1 MKTCVRS
8 LSKMPNVENFEKW
21 RAFQE
26 KPVVV
31 IAGPTASGKSGL
43 ALELALRYSGEI
55 VNADSMQV
63 YAGTPIISAAPSEAE
78 KKLVPHHLYEIYPP
92 QKNGTVVDWLKLAV
106 QTIREIW
113 QRGNLPIVVGG
124 TGMYIDNLINGST
137 PIPEPTPEVRKQVS
151 EMKNVYEWLLKNDKE
166 AAAMLNAND
175 TTRVKR
181 AAEIFLQTGQSIAEW
196 YQKPMVK
203 HLPEASFRVIKII
216 PPTKE
221 LDARCYL
228 RFDKM
233 MEAGALGEVRKLDAL
248 HLPDNLPVMKMLG
261 VPELLAHLH
270 GEVSLEK
277 AVDLAKLHTR
287 QYAKRQRTWF
297 KNKLKADVLVDIIT
311 EKSFLDKS

>member
-1 MKTCVRS
+1 MIE
-8 LSKMPNVENFEKW
+8 LGDISKNT
-21 RAFQE
+21 
-26 KPVVV
+26 VVV

-43 ALELALRYSGEI
+43 ALDLALRYNGEI

-106 QTIREIW
+106 ECIREIW

-124 TGMYIDNLINGST
+124 TGMYIDNLINGTT
-137 PIPEPTPEVRKQVS
+137 PIPEPTPEVRKQIS
-151 EMKNVYEWLLKNDKE
+151 EMKNVYAWLLENDKE

-181 AAEIFLQTGQSIAEW
+181 AAEIFLQTGQSIADW

-203 HLPEASFRVIKII
+203 HLSEVNFRVIKII

-221 LDARCYL
+221 LDERCYL

-233 MEAGALGEVRKLDAL
+233 MDTGALDEVIKLDAL
-248 HLPDNLPVMKMLG
+248 HLPANLPAMKMLG
-261 VPELLAHLH
+261 VPELLAYLH
-270 GEVSLEK
+270 EEISLEQ
-277 AVDLAKLHTR
+277 AVALAKLHTR
-287 QYAKRQRTWF
+287 QYAKRQKTWF
-297 KNKLKADVLVDIIT
+297 RNKLEAEWEISSCF
-311 EKSFLDKS
+311 EK

>member
-1 MKTCVRS
+1 MIE
-8 LSKMPNVENFEKW
+8 LGDISKNT
-21 RAFQE
+21 
-26 KPVVV
+26 VVV

-43 ALELALRYSGEI
+43 ALDLALRYNGEI

-106 QTIREIW
+106 ECIREIW

-124 TGMYIDNLINGST
+124 TGMYIDNLINGTT

-151 EMKNVYEWLLKNDKE
+151 EMKNVYAWLLENDKE

-181 AAEIFLQTGQSIAEW
+181 AAEIFLQTGQSIADW

-203 HLPEASFRVIKII
+203 HLSEVNFRVIKII

-221 LDARCYL
+221 LDERCYL

-233 MEAGALGEVRKLDAL
+233 MDTGALGEVIKLDAL
-248 HLPDNLPVMKMLG
+248 HLPANLPAMKMLG
-261 VPELLAHLH
+261 VPELLAYLH
-270 GEVSLEK
+270 KEISLEQ
-277 AVDLAKLHTR
+277 AVALAKLHTR

-297 KNKLKADVLVDIIT
+297 RNKLEAEWEISSCF
-311 EKSFLDKS
+311 EK

>member
-1 MKTCVRS
+1 M
-8 LSKMPNVENFEKW
+8 VELGDIEKNT
-21 RAFQE
+21 
-26 KPVVV
+26 VVV

-43 ALELALRYSGEI
+43 ALDFALRYSGEI

-106 QTIREIW
+106 QTIHEIW

-151 EMKNVYEWLLKNDKE
+151 EMKNVYGWLLKNDKE

-203 HLPEASFRVIKII
+203 HLPEASFKVIKII

-221 LDARCYL
+221 LDERCYL

-233 MEAGALGEVRKLDAL
+233 MEAGALDEVRKLGAL
-248 HLPDNLPVMKMLG
+248 HLPDNLPAMKMLG
-261 VPELLAHLH
+261 VPELFAYLH
-270 GEVSLEK
+270 GNLSLEE
-277 AVDLAKLHTR
+277 AINLAKLHTR

-297 KNKLKADVLVDIIT
+297 RNKLNAQWEISSCF
-311 EKSFLDKS
+311 EK

>member
-1 MKTCVRS
+1 MIE
-8 LSKMPNVENFEKW
+8 LGDISKNT
-21 RAFQE
+21 
-26 KPVVV
+26 VVV

-43 ALELALRYSGEI
+43 ALDLALRYNGEI

-106 QTIREIW
+106 ERIREIW

-124 TGMYIDNLINGST
+124 TGMYIDNLINGTT
-137 PIPEPTPEVRKQVS
+137 PIPEPTPEVRKQIS
-151 EMKNVYEWLLKNDKE
+151 EMKNVYAWLLENDKE

-181 AAEIFLQTGQSIAEW
+181 AAEIFLQTGQSIADW

-203 HLPEASFRVIKII
+203 HLSEASFKVIKII

-221 LDARCYL
+221 LDERCYL

-233 MEAGALGEVRKLDAL
+233 MDTGALDEVIKLDAL
-248 HLPDNLPVMKMLG
+248 HLPANLPAMKMLG
-261 VPELLAHLH
+261 VPELLAYLH
-270 GEVSLEK
+270 EEISLEQ
-277 AVDLAKLHTR
+277 AVSLAKLHTR

-297 KNKLKADVLVDIIT
+297 RNKLEAEWEISSCF
-311 EKSFLDKS
+311 EK

>member
-1 MKTCVRS
+1 MKS
-8 LSKMPNVENFEKW
+8 LLKMQSAENFEKW
-21 RAFQE
+21 RTS
-26 KPVVV
+26 KKNPVVIV
-31 IAGPTASGKSGL
+31 AGPTASGKSGL
-43 ALELALRYSGEI
+43 ALDFALRYSGEI

-113 QRGNLPIVVGG
+113 QRGKLPIVVGG
-124 TGMYIDNLINGST
+124 TGMYIDNLINGTT
-137 PIPEPTPEVRKQVS
+137 PIPEPTSEVRKQVS
-151 EMKNVYEWLLKNDKE
+151 EMKNVYGWLLKNDKE

-181 AAEIFLQTGQSIAEW
+181 AAEIFLQTCQSIAEW

-203 HLPEASFRVIKII
+203 HLPEASFKVIKII

-221 LDARCYL
+221 LDERCYL

-233 MEAGALGEVRKLDAL
+233 MEAGALDEVRKLGAL
-248 HLPDNLPVMKMLG
+248 HLPDNLPAMKMLG
-261 VPELLAHLH
+261 VPELFAYLH
-270 GEVSLEK
+270 GNLSLEE
-277 AVDLAKLHTR
+277 AINLAKLHTR

-297 KNKLKADVLVDIIT
+297 RNKLNAQWEISSCF
-311 EKSFLDKS
+311 EK

>member
-1 MKTCVRS
+1 MIE
-8 LSKMPNVENFEKW
+8 LGDISKNT
-21 RAFQE
+21 
-26 KPVVV
+26 VVV

-43 ALELALRYSGEI
+43 ALDLALRYNGEI

-106 QTIREIW
+106 ECIREIW

-124 TGMYIDNLINGST
+124 TGMYIDNLINGTT

-151 EMKNVYEWLLKNDKE
+151 EMKNVYAWLLENDKE

-181 AAEIFLQTGQSIAEW
+181 AAEIFLQTGQSIADW

-203 HLPEASFRVIKII
+203 HLSEVNFRVIKII

-221 LDARCYL
+221 LDERCYL

-233 MEAGALGEVRKLDAL
+233 MDTGALDEVIKLDAL
-248 HLPDNLPVMKMLG
+248 HLPANLPAMKMLG
-261 VPELLAHLH
+261 VPELLAYLH
-270 GEVSLEK
+270 EEISLQQ
-277 AVDLAKLHTR
+277 AVALAKLHTR

-297 KNKLKADVLVDIIT
+297 RNKLEAEWEISSCF
-311 EKSFLDKS
+311 EK

>member
-1 MKTCVRS
+1 MIE
-8 LSKMPNVENFEKW
+8 LGDISKNT
-21 RAFQE
+21 
-26 KPVVV
+26 VVV

-43 ALELALRYSGEI
+43 ALDLALRYNGEI

-106 QTIREIW
+106 ERIREIW

-124 TGMYIDNLINGST
+124 TGMYIDNLINGTT
-137 PIPEPTPEVRKQVS
+137 PSPEPTPEVRKQIS
-151 EMKNVYEWLLKNDKE
+151 EMKNVYAWLLENDKE

-181 AAEIFLQTGQSIAEW
+181 AAEIFLQTGQSIADW

-203 HLPEASFRVIKII
+203 HLSEASFKVIKII

-221 LDARCYL
+221 LDERCYL

-233 MEAGALGEVRKLDAL
+233 MDTGALDEVIKLDAL
-248 HLPDNLPVMKMLG
+248 HLPANLPAMKMLG
-261 VPELLAHLH
+261 VPELLAYLH
-270 GEVSLEK
+270 EEISLEQ
-277 AVDLAKLHTR
+277 AVSLAKLHTR

-297 KNKLKADVLVDIIT
+297 RNKLEAEWEISSCF
-311 EKSFLDKS
+311 EK

>member
-1 MKTCVRS
+1 MIELGDIST
-8 LSKMPNVENFEKW
+8 NT
-21 RAFQE
+21 
-26 KPVVV
+26 VVV

-43 ALELALRYSGEI
+43 ALDLALRYNGEI

-106 QTIREIW
+106 ECIREIW

-124 TGMYIDNLINGST
+124 TGMYIDNLINGTT

-151 EMKNVYEWLLKNDKE
+151 EMKNVYAWLLENDKE

-181 AAEIFLQTGQSIAEW
+181 AAEIFLQTGQSIADW

-203 HLPEASFRVIKII
+203 HLSEVNFRVIKII

-221 LDARCYL
+221 LDERCYL

-233 MEAGALGEVRKLDAL
+233 MDTGALDEVIKLDAL
-248 HLPDNLPVMKMLG
+248 HLPANLPAMKMLG
-261 VPELLAHLH
+261 VPELLAYLH
-270 GEVSLEK
+270 EEISLQQ
-277 AVDLAKLHTR
+277 AVALAKLHTR

-297 KNKLKADVLVDIIT
+297 RNKLEAEWEISSCF
-311 EKSFLDKS
+311 EK

>member
-1 MKTCVRS
+1 MKTCVKS
-8 LSKMPNVENFEKW
+8 LSKMQNVENFEKW
-21 RAFQE
+21 KSFQ
-26 KPVVV
+26 KNPVVV
-31 IAGPTASGKSGL
+31 VAGPTASGKSGL
-43 ALELALRYSGEI
+43 AIELALRYDGEV

-63 YAGTPIISAAPSEAE
+63 YAGTSIISAAPSAAE

-113 QRGNLPIVVGG
+113 QRGKLPIVVGG
-124 TGMYIDNLINGST
+124 TGMYIDNLINGTT

-151 EMKNVYEWLLKNDKE
+151 EMKNAYEWLIENDGA

-175 TTRVKR
+175 KSRVKR

-196 YQKPMVK
+196 YRKPMVK
-203 HLPEASFRVIKII
+203 HLSEASFTVIKII

-221 LDARCYL
+221 LDERCYL

-233 MEAGALGEVRKLDAL
+233 MEAGALDEVRKLDAL
-248 HLPDNLPVMKMLG
+248 HLPSNLPAMKMLG
-261 VPELLAHLH
+261 VPELSAYLH
-270 GEVSLEK
+270 GNLSLEE
-277 AVDLAKLHTR
+277 AVNLAKLHTR

-297 KNKLKADVLVDIIT
+297 RNKLNADEII
-311 EKSFLDKS
+311 DRIV

>member
-1 MKTCVRS
+1 MIE
-8 LSKMPNVENFEKW
+8 LGDISKNT
-21 RAFQE
+21 
-26 KPVVV
+26 VVV

-43 ALELALRYSGEI
+43 ALDLALRYNGEI

-63 YAGTPIISAAPSEAE
+63 YAGTPIISAAPSEVE

-106 QTIREIW
+106 ETIREIW

-124 TGMYIDNLINGST
+124 TGMYIDNLINGTT
-137 PIPEPTPEVRKQVS
+137 PIPEPTTEVRKQVS
-151 EMKNVYEWLLKNDKE
+151 EMKNVYAWLLENDKE

-175 TTRVKR
+175 TTRIKR

-203 HLPEASFRVIKII
+203 HLPEANFRVIKII

-221 LDARCYL
+221 LDERCYL

-233 MEAGALGEVRKLDAL
+233 MEAGALDEVIKLDAL
-248 HLPDNLPVMKMLG
+248 LLPANLPAMKMLG
-261 VPELLAHLH
+261 VPELLAYLH
-270 GEVSLEK
+270 EEISLEQ
-277 AVDLAKLHTR
+277 AVALAKLHTR

-297 KNKLKADVLVDIIT
+297 RNKLEAEWEISSCF
-311 EKSFLDKS
+311 EK